1 MSQISVQ
8 WCLLQHIH
16 IFRVQC
22 MYFKYSTCNRSH
34 RHSAMHNCLLFIW
47 SSRKQCCKFW
57 FQQKIKTDPNFL
69 ECSIRVG
76 FSYEQNYLSLIF
88 PNTILW
94 SSTNWIWAFLGW
106 ERAPLAQCTFNVF
119 YGQKS
124 NTVTLWLHLSRSS
137 NTPQIQ
143 IQQKYSRNICRKE
156 IASQYKWPF
165 WLRGNSLYFTT
176 HLGGLNSE
184 C

>member
-1 MSQISVQ
+1 
-8 WCLLQHIH
+8 
-16 IFRVQC
+16 

-34 RHSAMHNCLLFIW
+34 RHSAMHNGLLFIW

-69 ECSIRVG
+69 ECSSGV
-76 FSYEQNYLSLIF
+76 F
-88 PNTILW
+88 
-94 SSTNWIWAFLGW
+94 IWAELFKFNFSKHYTMEQYKLNLSISWMG
-106 ERAPLAQCTFNVF
+106 ESTASTGTFNVF

-124 NTVTLWLHLSRSS
+124 NTVTLWLHLSQSS

-143 IQQKYSRNICRKE
+143 IQQKYSRNICTKE